1 MLINHTTK
9 RYSFSIIFL
18 NIIENFVFNFSILLY
33 NNEKGETKMER
44 KGQLIEI
51 IIKSVYFIFS
61 IIAAVFIVKNIISMI
76 PLYRSFQFSEQE
88 MYNFILKTPF
98 GIIYKDI
105 GNVELI
111 DSSIVS
117 RAIVAFIKNI
127 HWGGIIFLII
137 TLIMLF
143 TYFMFIKWQLVGTYL
158 KLSSYLILAHLAK
171 YILFALSILIFF
183 KDDMASFSLSMII
196 GTSLYLILSLVEL
209 FILSLFIIKFIL
221 NIANDIKTFYCH

>member
-127 HWGGIIFLII
+127 HWGILVFLAI
-137 TLIMLF
+137 TLIMIF

>member
-1 MLINHTTK
+1 
-9 RYSFSIIFL
+9 
-18 NIIENFVFNFSILLY
+18 
-33 NNEKGETKMER
+33 MER